1 MRRSP
6 TRGLVKRTVER
17 NAGDFA
23 NAGEKA
29 IGERALVSRNRLHPA
44 LGLDKVEAGRK
55 AGDAVTVERAR
66 LKARGPLRGL

>member
-1 MRRSP
+1 M
-6 TRGLVKRTVER
+6 VKRTVER

-23 NAGEKA
+23 HTGKEA
-29 IGERALVSRNRLHPA
+29 IRQCSLVCRNRLHPA